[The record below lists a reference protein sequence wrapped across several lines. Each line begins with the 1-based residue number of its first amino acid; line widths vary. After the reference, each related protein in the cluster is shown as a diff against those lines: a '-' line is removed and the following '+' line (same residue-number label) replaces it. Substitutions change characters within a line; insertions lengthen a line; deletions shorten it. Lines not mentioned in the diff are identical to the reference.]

1 MSNPMGRYTTQLH
14 TTGAGGMAVINAI
27 KDYNASLPLVVL
39 AGSPL
44 AQLAREQGLQVVAEA
59 FADRAYHQDG
69 TLVSRREA
77 GAVLH
82 DTQAIASRMVQLVR
96 EGGVVSVESVFTP
109 ISAQSICV
117 HGDSPGAVEMAIKVR
132 AALEQEGIQIA
143 PFARENS
150 NEH

>member
-1 MSNPMGRYTTQLH
+1 MADDDLTASVIYQI
-14 TTGAGGMAVINAI
+14 GALAGLARAGTRVSYVKPHGALYNTIARQAPGMAVNAI

-96 EGGVVSVESVFTP
+96 EGGVVSVHAHLCP
-109 ISAQSICV
+109 
-117 HGDSPGAVEMAIKVR
+117 KYLR
-132 AALEQEGIQIA
+132 AW
-143 PFARENS
+143 
-150 NEH
+150 